1 MRSNRR
7 SIHGISGVILSTN
20 YMTEKRGKQSRSE
33 MCPRAEPSRFG
44 SMSLADDSRVLFV
57 DALSIQT
64 QFVAPEIHPALGLIT
79 VRIDYVRARQQVR
92 GQPPQQLGRAPN
104 ANS

>member
-1 MRSNRR
+1 M
-7 SIHGISGVILSTN
+7 ILDN
-20 YMTEKRGKQSRSE
+20 NHMTEKRGKQSRSE
-33 MCPRAEPSRFG
+33 MCPRAEPSRSG

-57 DALSIQT
+57 DALNVET
-64 QFVAPEIHPALGLIT
+64 QFAAPEIHPALGLIT

-92 GQPPQQLGRAPN
+92 GQPPQQLGRTPN